1 MSKRDHPVNSGSGS
15 SSKKKKQPTK
25 QQLLSVPSKQNN
37 KTEFCEALSCK
48 YIGKQILLKATDLY
62 GRSCSKEEVDL
73 LFQYHILS
81 LNADCETATI
91 HFDEKAIKQDDHKFF
106 TWLEPTDK
114 ELTIND
120 YALHSFK
127 KDHEI
132 YNTYLGRGNR
142 IANDEKE
149 AKHKKEQANKTNLIR
164 DTTDLEENLD
174 KGSTPYELLV
184 GEFEPVGELPE
195 HVILRGGDAGKKQKK
210 QKWSEC
216 FTIYY
221 YLPYLCIYMNNHSLL
236 HC

>member
-1 MSKRDHPVNSGSGS
+1 MSKRDPPVSSGSGPS
-15 SSKKKKQPTK
+15 GKKKKPPTK
-25 QQLLSVPSKQNN
+25 QQLLSVPSKENN
-37 KTEFCEALSCK
+37 KVQFCEALSCK
-48 YIGKQILLKATDLY
+48 YIGKQILLKATNLY
-62 GRSCSKEEVDL
+62 GRSCPKEEADL

-81 LNADCETATI
+81 VNADCETATI

-106 TWLEPTDK
+106 TWLDTTGK
-114 ELTIND
+114 ELTIDD
-120 YALHSFK
+120 YPLHSFK

-149 AKHKKEQANKTNLIR
+149 AKRKQEQADKTILIQDTTNLEEK
-164 DTTDLEENLD
+164 LE
-174 KGSTPYELLV
+174 KGSNPYELVV
-184 GEFEPVGELPE
+184 GEFEPVGELRE

-216 FTIYY
+216 IQIYY
-221 YLPYLCIYMNNHSLL
+221 CLPSLKIHMYNHFLL